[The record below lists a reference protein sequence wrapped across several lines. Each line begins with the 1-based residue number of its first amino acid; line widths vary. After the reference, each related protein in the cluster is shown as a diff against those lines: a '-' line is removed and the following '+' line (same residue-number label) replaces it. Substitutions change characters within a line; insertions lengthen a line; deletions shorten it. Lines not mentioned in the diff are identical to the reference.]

1 MSSNRANPNAYRK
14 AVMHKLQITA
24 LGEPADVLELVEFG
38 APAPGPGQVLVEV
51 EAATI
56 NASDFLFI
64 SGQYFITPQPP
75 CDVGGE
81 GVGRVLAVGPGENES
96 LVGARVLLLPTYR
109 HGTWAT
115 HLIAATTDIVVV
127 PEDVDTVQLA
137 MVGINPMTA
146 LLMLR
151 NYGNPSMPDR
161 WIGQTAGNSAVGEYL
176 IKLAQR
182 FGWKTM
188 SVVRREAAAE
198 QVRSWGGDH
207 VVIDDESLE
216 SSLAQSLSGNE
227 LDIVVDPVG
236 GRAGRQLVH
245 HLRFGGTL
253 VSYAVLS
260 GQTASAPVLDL
271 IGRHVNW
278 TGFWLINWLR
288 RTDNALVH
296 STYRDLVALVADGTL
311 SARVD
316 RTMRLEDWKDAL
328 SLSQG
333 DTGREGKVG
342 FVFDG
347 ASSVPTPKSSAAY
360 AAAFARVRAA
370 SRIGMTP
377 AAGPVQARNTC
388 MGLSSH
394 TLLPTNKGHSP

>member
-1 MSSNRANPNAYRK
+1 
-14 AVMHKLQITA
+14 VHKLQITA
-24 LGEPADVLELVEFG
+24 IGEPADVLELVEFQ

-51 EAATI
+51 QAATI
-56 NASDFLFI
+56 NASDFLYI

-75 CDVGGE
+75 SDVGAE
-81 GVGRVLAVGPGENES
+81 GVGRVLAVGPGENDS

-127 PEDVDTVQLA
+127 PNDIDTLQLA

-151 NYGNPSMPDR
+151 NYGNPWMPDR

-176 IKLAQR
+176 IKLARR

-198 QVRSWGGDH
+198 QVRSWGGDR
-207 VVIDDESLE
+207 VVIDDDDLE
-216 SSLAQSLSGNE
+216 SNLAQSLSGTE
-227 LDIVVDPVG
+227 LDIVVDSVG
-236 GRAGRQLVH
+236 GRAARQLVH

-260 GQTASAPVLDL
+260 GQTASPGVLDL

-288 RTDNALVH
+288 RTDTTQVH
-296 STYRDLVALVADGTL
+296 SAYRDLVELVADGTL

-316 RTMRLEDWKDAL
+316 RTMRLEDWKDAVGRT
-328 SLSQG
+328 QG
-333 DTGREGKVG
+333 DTGREGKVV
-342 FVFDG
+342 FVFDEQT
-347 ASSVPTPKSSAAY
+347 S
-360 AAAFARVRAA
+360 
-370 SRIGMTP
+370 
-377 AAGPVQARNTC
+377 
-388 MGLSSH
+388 
-394 TLLPTNKGHSP
+394 

>member
-1 MSSNRANPNAYRK
+1 MR
-14 AVMHKLQITA
+14 KLQITA
-24 LGEPADVLELVEFG
+24 IGEPADVLELVEFQ
-38 APAPGPGQVLVEV
+38 APAPGPGQVLVDV
-51 EAATI
+51 QAATI
-56 NASDFLFI
+56 NASDFLYI
-64 SGQYFITPQPP
+64 GGRYFIAPQPP
-75 CDVGGE
+75 SDVGAE
-81 GVGRVLAVGPGENES
+81 GVGRVLAVGPGENDS

-127 PEDVDTVQLA
+127 PNDIDTLQLA

-151 NYGNPSMPDR
+151 NYGNPWMPDR

-176 IKLAQR
+176 IKLARR

-198 QVRSWGGDH
+198 QVRSWGGDR
-207 VVIDDESLE
+207 VVIDDDDLE
-216 SSLAQSLSGNE
+216 SNLAQSLSGTE
-227 LDIVVDPVG
+227 LDIVVDSVG
-236 GRAGRQLVH
+236 GRAARQLVH

-260 GQTASAPVLDL
+260 GQTASPGVLDL

-288 RTDNALVH
+288 RTDTTQVH
-296 STYRDLVALVADGTL
+296 SAYRDLVELVADGTL

-316 RTMRLEDWKDAL
+316 RTMRLEDWKDAVGRT
-328 SLSQG
+328 QG
-333 DTGREGKVG
+333 DTGREGKVV
-342 FVFDG
+342 FVFDEQT
-347 ASSVPTPKSSAAY
+347 S
-360 AAAFARVRAA
+360 
-370 SRIGMTP
+370 
-377 AAGPVQARNTC
+377 
-388 MGLSSH
+388 
-394 TLLPTNKGHSP
+394 